1 MKVIIDAPNKKM
13 DAMEV
18 LQDLGMNVFGGSDIE
33 FFMKYGI
40 TLQMLMGNEEIPQ
53 EILDRVKEDMN
64 E

>member
-1 MKVIIDAPNKKM
+1 MNVTKT
-13 DAMEV
+13 
-18 LQDLGMNVFGGSDIE
+18 LQELGMNVFNGSDIE

-53 EILDRVKEDMN
+53 EILDKVKEDMN